1 MGEREPEKIEGA
13 MFLSVGLKVFIPT
26 AICPVAKKLEKNLEL
41 YANTPVNGL
50 QQGMRGIRRRNR
62 ESVENKGKVVEE

>member
-13 MFLSVGLKVFIPT
+13 MFLSVGLKVFIPPT
-26 AICPVAKKLEKNLEL
+26 ICPVAKNLEL
-41 YANTPVNGL
+41 FENTPVDGL